1 MSDNKQ
7 LLAIIEHGGYP
18 NLLPLYQEL
27 GLTTYT
33 APSMRKGLSLCKKHK
48 PDIVVA
54 EFIYAPTYGSYI
66 CNLESL
72 FAFLQRSKPDT
83 QLIVFIEKEHLHH
96 LEKVA
101 DRFPIAAVLTHP
113 IQRHEV
119 EAKLRLHV

>member
-1 MSDNKQ
+1 MSDKKQ

-27 GLTTYT
+27 GLTTHT

-72 FAFLQRSKPDT
+72 FAFLQRSKPET
-83 QLIVFIEKEHLHH
+83 KLIIFIERDHLHH

-113 IQRHEV
+113 IRAQVV
-119 EAKLRLHV
+119 EQALRSHL

>member
-1 MSDNKQ
+1 MSDKKQ

-18 NLLPLYQEL
+18 NLLPLYQAL
-27 GLTTYT
+27 GLTTHT

-83 QLIVFIEKEHLHH
+83 KLVVFIEKEHLHH
-96 LEKVA
+96 LAKVA

-113 IQRHEV
+113 IQSHEV
-119 EAKLRLHV
+119 EQQLLAHL